1 VFVAAS
7 GWLVPKMRGSPRTGA
22 FLDGVNVA
30 SLGLMTAVLF
40 DVGRTSL
47 VDVVTAAIFVV
58 ALVLSSAVR
67 SPAITFALVLAG
79 GVLGYA
85 VHP

>member
-1 VFVAAS
+1 
-7 GWLVPKMRGSPRTGA
+7 L
-22 FLDGVNVA
+22 
-30 SLGLMTAVLF
+30 TAVLF

-47 VDVVTAAIFVV
+47 VYVVTAAIFVV

-67 SPAITFALVLAG
+67 SATITFALVLAG
-79 GVLGYA
+79 GVVGFA